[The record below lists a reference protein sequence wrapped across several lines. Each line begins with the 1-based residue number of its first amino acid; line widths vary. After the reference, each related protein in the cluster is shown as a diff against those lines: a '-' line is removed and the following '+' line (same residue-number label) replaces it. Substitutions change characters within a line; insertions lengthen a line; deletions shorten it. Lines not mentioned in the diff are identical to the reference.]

1 MARLKGFAL
10 LTEKHSAEGGQK
22 VSRRGMA
29 HADQVAQLARII
41 ERECTSGHY
50 WIDPK

>member
-22 VSRRGMA
+22 VSRRGLA
-29 HADQVAQLARII
+29 HTDQVLKLARII
-41 ERECTSGHY
+41 ERECTSSH
-50 WIDPK
+50 